1 MTKIYMMRQGNSLV
15 PAEDSDLEAVQKL
28 KHGEIYCNDVT
39 APRNLKF
46 HRKLFALLNLTF
58 DYFQPES
65 MVSEIEKQTVSN
77 LKKYMAHHGVT
88 NEAID
93 ALCHGF
99 VQHLENHRQEYETGK
114 DFESFRE
121 YVTVK
126 AGFFQMVATPSGLR
140 KVPKSISFAKM
151 DEADFA
157 SYYRQVLNVCWQLC
171 LHRVFDNQEQLA
183 ENLLRFE

>member
-1 MTKIYMMRQGNSLV
+1 MAEIFLCRQGDALIAASESGVEVIKGLRY
-15 PAEDSDLEAVQKL
+15 
-28 KHGEIYCNDVT
+28 GEVYRADIKQ
-39 APRNLKF
+39 PRNYEF
-46 HRKLFALLNLTF
+46 HKKLFALLNISF
-58 DYFQPES
+58 EHWQPDS

-88 NEAID
+88 GEAID

-99 VQHLENHRQEYETGK
+99 VQHLENHRQEYDTGK

-151 DEADFA
+151 DEVDFA
-157 SYYRQVLNVCWQLC
+157 NYYRQVLNVCWSLC
-171 LHRVFDNQEQLA
+171 LNKVFTNQDQLA
-183 ENLLRFE
+183 ESLLRFE